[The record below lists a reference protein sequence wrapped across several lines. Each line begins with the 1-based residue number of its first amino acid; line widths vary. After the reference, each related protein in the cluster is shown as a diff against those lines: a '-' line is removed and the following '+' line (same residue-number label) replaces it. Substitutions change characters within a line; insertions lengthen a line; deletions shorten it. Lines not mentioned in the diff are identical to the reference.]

1 MELGKGC
8 LTSEV
13 QNKDKAWSHE
23 KGTGN
28 RLGGGESGKGIYIC
42 KGLRGKGY
50 DAFREP
56 QQMHAITGLYQDGRG
71 GVQTG

>member
-28 RLGGGESGKGIYIC
+28 RLGGGGS
-42 KGLRGKGY
+42 
-50 DAFREP
+50 
-56 QQMHAITGLYQDGRG
+56 QGRASIFAK
-71 GVQTG
+71 V

>member
-28 RLGGGESGKGIYIC
+28 RLGGGGV
-42 KGLRGKGY
+42 
-50 DAFREP
+50 REG
-56 QQMHAITGLYQDGRG
+56 HLYLQRSKRERL
-71 GVQTG
+71 